1 MNIKYAG
8 CSAAGAAAQRGL
20 EYLMEGLFVVQLVG
34 VAGIFIGLGFFVS
47 VVLKMHR
54 TLSEMESTLHSLS
67 DEIEELTPRISS
79 ALQEIERTGEDISI
93 TANATTS
100 LINRI
105 NGTEWNS
112 PVMEGAARYLPAV
125 IGLARHVIPMFKSG
139 KRGS

>member
-1 MNIKYAG
+1 
-8 CSAAGAAAQRGL
+8 
-20 EYLMEGLFVVQLVG
+20 MEGLFVVQLVG

-54 TLSEMESTLHSLS
+54 TLTKMESTLHSLS

-105 NGTEWNS
+105 KGSEWNS

-139 KRGS
+139 KRD

>member
-1 MNIKYAG
+1 MNFKYTG
-8 CSAAGAAAQRGL
+8 CSAEDATPKRGL

-54 TLSEMESTLHSLS
+54 TLSKMESTLHSLS
-67 DEIEELTPRISS
+67 DELEELIPRVSS

-105 NGTEWNS
+105 NGSEWNS
-112 PVMEGAARYLPAV
+112 PMVEGAVKLLPGL
-125 IGLARHVIPMFKSG
+125 ISLARNVIPIFKSG
-139 KRGS
+139 KSG